1 MEKFDDDKLIA
12 RYREGDLSALGV
24 LYDRY
29 SGPLYGYLMRMT
41 GSREEAD
48 DILQDTFCKLIEK
61 LERYHPRGKFKSYL
75 FRIAHNLAID
85 SLRRQ
90 KFREDSPSLKSDM
103 QHYEKTITTRAANP
117 GITPKDP
124 AQEVEER
131 EIVGRLK
138 SAIAELPEE
147 QKQVLIMKHYSGM
160 KFRDIADVME
170 IPLNTALGRM
180 HYALRNLR
188 KILSDMFLT

>member
-1 MEKFDDDKLIA
+1 MEKFDDDKFIA
-12 RYREGDLSALGV
+12 KYREGDLSALGV

-29 SGPLYGYLMRMT
+29 SGPLYGYLMRIT

-61 LERYHPRGKFKSYL
+61 LERYHPRGKFKSYI

-85 SLRRQ
+85 NLRKRR
-90 KFREDSPSLKSDM
+90 FREDGDM
-103 QHYEKTITTRAANP
+103 EHYEKRITTCAANP
-117 GITPKDP
+117 GISPKDP
-124 AQEVEER
+124 AQEVVER
-131 EIVGRLK
+131 EIVEKLK
-138 SAIAELPEE
+138 SAIDKLPDE

-160 KFRDIADVME
+160 KFREIAEAME

-180 HYALRNLR
+180 HYALRYLR
-188 KILSDMFLT
+188 KMLAGMFIT